1 MTKTEQNAIK
11 IVNILNKAGYT
22 ALFAGGY
29 VRDKIMKRKINDID
43 IATNA
48 RPNQIKEVLA
58 KKKIRFIEIG
68 EKFGV
73 IAAVIPKSKKENF
86 IYEIATFR
94 QDFGSKD
101 SRHPEKIKLI
111 SDPKED
117 AIRRDFTIN
126 GLFMV
131 SWSYGL
137 IANKK
142 KRFTVK
148 NNNEAMKQCNNE
160 KDFKTNF
167 SFGAVIDY
175 VGGINDIKSKTIRFI
190 GNPDDRINE
199 DALRMMRAIRF
210 ACQLDFHIE
219 LSSFGALI
227 KNKNLIKEI
236 SAERIRDE
244 MNKILASPNRK
255 WGIELLDQVGLL
267 KILIP
272 ELEAG
277 KTTPQPT
284 NMHAEGSVWNHTLLA
299 LEKVR
304 RDDDP
309 ILGWAALLHD
319 IGKQYTVQ
327 TPSKDGTD
335 RIRFSGHDSEG
346 AKTAEKILRRF
357 KISSNEIDKIT
368 WLVKYHMLFSNFGK
382 MRESTRIRY
391 LANPYFPD
399 LLELFWIDANSSVR
413 STPKGRILPPDLT
426 GYNKALKAFMA
437 EKGKPKLPKPLL
449 RGETVMKL
457 MKATSGSKL
466 VGDILR
472 EVYDAQLEKKVKTKS
487 EAKKLAEKL
496 LKKKDKRVE

>member
-1 MTKTEQNAIK
+1 MNKIEDNAVK
-11 IVNILNKAGYT
+11 IVKILNKAGYT

-48 RPNQIKEVLA
+48 RPEKIKKVLE
-58 KKKIRFIEIG
+58 KKKIKYIEIG

-73 IAAVIPKSKKENF
+73 IAAVIPKNKKENF

-126 GLFMV
+126 GLFMTSLSHCHIV
-131 SWSYGL
+131 
-137 IANKK
+137 NKK
-142 KRFTVK
+142 KKFSVK

-160 KDFKTNF
+160 KDF
-167 SFGAVIDY
+167 SFGTVIDY
-175 VGGINDIKSKTIRFI
+175 VEGLKDIKSKTIRFI

-210 ACQLDFHIE
+210 ACQLNFFIE
-219 LSSFGALI
+219 LKSFGALI

-244 MNKILASPNRK
+244 MNKILSSSNRR
-255 WGIELLDQVGLL
+255 WGIELLDQTGIL
-267 KILIP
+267 KIILP
-272 ELEAG
+272 ELELG
-277 KTTPQPT
+277 KGTPQPK
-284 NMHAEGSVWNHTLLA
+284 NMHFEGNVWNHTLLA

-304 RDDDP
+304 RDNDP
-309 ILGWAALLHD
+309 IIGWAALLHD
-319 IGKQYTVQ
+319 VGKPYTVQ
-327 TPSKDGTD
+327 TPEKDGTD

-346 AKTAEKILRRF
+346 AKIAEKILKRF
-357 KISSNEIDKIT
+357 KMSGEEIDKIT
-368 WLVKYHMLFSNFGK
+368 WLIKYHMLFGNFSK

-391 LANPYFPD
+391 LADPNFPD

-413 STPKGRILPPDLT
+413 SNARGKVLPPDLS
-426 GYNKALKAFMA
+426 GYNKFLKAFHDQ
-437 EKGKPKLPKPLL
+437 KSKPKLPKPLL
-449 RGETVMKL
+449 RGDDVMKL
-457 MKATSGSKL
+457 MGIKSGNKL

-472 EVYDAQLEKKVKTKS
+472 EVFDAQLEKKVRAKAA
-487 EAKKLAEKL
+487 AKKLAEKL
-496 LKKKDKRVE
+496 LKKKIF